1 MKALLIADDEK
12 AITNISEVLKSAGYD
27 VIVYKWLLKAM
38 DNLEEIKPH
47 LIVVSTKDYPRHW
60 KTLAQYSSNIKTDYR
75 PEMILYSPEKLSDE
89 ELKKA
94 ETLRVRG
101 IFDSCEVDGLDKL
114 REILSKRPDIFSGYL
129 TEPEQ
134 GEVTLKDLIPEL
146 DEQNLKTISEDINSL
161 KEELNKP
168 FDINEAIAE
177 LEKAKEKEADANT
190 DSTQINTDEQD
201 SKDSNSENQD
211 STQIHADGKE
221 SSQIEN
227 LDDEEAADEVEEVD
241 EVEPEN
247 SDEAEK
253 ITQNED
259 EKQNEILEVKTE
271 PDESQ
276 TPENEENQKN
286 LEVVHES
293 DIIEEDENQK
303 SEDDEISESESEN
316 DSEPKDEKMNE
327 EDIEAKLAAI
337 MNANKADAK
346 EKAEEAGIDNYSCS
360 FVFTN
365 PITLALVTGTARNYN
380 GMTLE
385 FMPDI
390 PNFIMNLAP
399 DTQISD
405 ASLKVNGEI
414 SDVKAEV
421 MSNDAKKLYLQ
432 IKK

>member
-1 MKALLIADDEK
+1 MKALLIADDET

-60 KTLAQYSSNIKTDYR
+60 KILAQYSSNIKSDYR

-101 IFDSCEVDGLDKL
+101 IFDSCEVEGLDKL
-114 REILSKRPDIFSGYL
+114 RKILSKKPDIFSGYL

-146 DEQNLKTISEDINSL
+146 NEKNLKTISKDIDSL
-161 KEELNKP
+161 KKELNKP

-177 LEKAKEKEADANT
+177 LEKAKEKETAANT
-190 DSTQINTDEQD
+190 DSTRMNADE
-201 SKDSNSENQD
+201 
-211 STQIHADGKE
+211 KE
-221 SSQIEN
+221 FSQIEN
-227 LDDEEAADEVEEVD
+227 LNDEDSADAVEEL
-241 EVEPEN
+241 EPEN
-247 SDEAEK
+247 SDEPDASGE
-253 ITQNED
+253 TQKSDFDKLNNNED
-259 EKQNEILEVKTE
+259 
-271 PDESQ
+271 
-276 TPENEENQKN
+276 EENQKS
-286 LEVVHES
+286 LEAVHES
-293 DIIEEDENQK
+293 DIIEEDA
-303 SEDDEISESESEN
+303 ISENESEQ
-316 DSEPKDEKMNE
+316 DSALKDEKMNE
-327 EDIEAKLAAI
+327 DDIEAKLAAI

-346 EKAEEAGIDNYSCS
+346 EKAEEAGIDNYSCG

-385 FMPDI
+385 FTPDI

-399 DTQISD
+399 ETQIGT

>member
-12 AITNISEVLKSAGYD
+12 AITDIYEVLKDSGFD

-38 DNLEEIKPH
+38 DNLEEIKPE
-47 LIVVSTKDYPRHW
+47 LIVVSTKDYPRQW
-60 KTLAQYSSNIKTDYR
+60 KTLAQYSTNLKSDYK
-75 PEMILYSPEKLSDE
+75 PQTILFSPESLSDE
-89 ELKKA
+89 ELRKA
-94 ETLRVRG
+94 EALQVRG
-101 IFDSCEVDGLDKL
+101 IFRSTDSDGLNKL
-114 REILSKRPDIFSGYL
+114 KEIINQKQKISLHENQKDEKNDEEGII
-129 TEPEQ
+129 
-134 GEVTLKDLIPEL
+134 TLKDLLPEL
-146 DEQNLKTISEDINSL
+146 GDLKSISHDIDSL

-168 FDINEAIAE
+168 FDINEAIRQLQEAQKE
-177 LEKAKEKEADANT
+177 QKEK
-190 DSTQINTDEQD
+190 
-201 SKDSNSENQD
+201 
-211 STQIHADGKE
+211 
-221 SSQIEN
+221 
-227 LDDEEAADEVEEVD
+227 DD
-241 EVEPEN
+241 
-247 SDEAEK
+247 
-253 ITQNED
+253 
-259 EKQNEILEVKTE
+259 
-271 PDESQ
+271 
-276 TPENEENQKN
+276 ENQKN
-286 LEVVHES
+286 IEAGKES
-293 DIIEEDENQK
+293 DIIEED
-303 SEDDEISESESEN
+303 DEISENESEQ
-316 DSEPKDEKMNE
+316 DSDPKDEKMNE

-346 EKAEEAGIDNYSCS
+346 EKAEEAGIGNYSCS

-399 DTQISD
+399 DTKISD

>member
-12 AITNISEVLKSAGYD
+12 AAANICEVLKGAGYD

-38 DNLEEIKPH
+38 DNLEEIKPEM
-47 LIVVSTKDYPRHW
+47 IVVSAKDYPRQW
-60 KTLAQYSSNIKTDYR
+60 KTLAQYSTNLESDEKPQI
-75 PEMILYSPEKLSDE
+75 ILFSPEPLSDE
-89 ELKKA
+89 ELRKA
-94 ETLRVRG
+94 EALQVRG
-101 IFDSCEVDGLDKL
+101 IFRSADSDGLNELK
-114 REILSKRPDIFSGYL
+114 EIIKHKQKISLHENQIQKDEKEKDDDEGII
-129 TEPEQ
+129 
-134 GEVTLKDLIPEL
+134 TLKDLLPEL
-146 DEQNLKTISEDINSL
+146 GDLKSISHDIDSL

-168 FDINEAIAE
+168 FDINEAIRQLQEAQKE
-177 LEKAKEKEADANT
+177 QKEK
-190 DSTQINTDEQD
+190 
-201 SKDSNSENQD
+201 
-211 STQIHADGKE
+211 
-221 SSQIEN
+221 
-227 LDDEEAADEVEEVD
+227 DD
-241 EVEPEN
+241 
-247 SDEAEK
+247 
-253 ITQNED
+253 
-259 EKQNEILEVKTE
+259 
-271 PDESQ
+271 
-276 TPENEENQKN
+276 ENQKN
-286 LEVVHES
+286 LEAEKES
-293 DIIEEDENQK
+293 DIIEEDKNQK
-303 SEDDEISESESEN
+303 SEDDEISENKSEN